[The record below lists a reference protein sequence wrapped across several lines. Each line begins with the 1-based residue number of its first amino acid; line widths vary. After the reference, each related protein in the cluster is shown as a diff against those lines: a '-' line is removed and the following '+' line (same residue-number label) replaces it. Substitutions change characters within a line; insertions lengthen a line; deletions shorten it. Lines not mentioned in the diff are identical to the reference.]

1 MARQRTFRAL
11 WAIALVCVLGSF
23 SGSVSRAAQALA
35 ASEKAFARKTLSET
49 GRAESE
55 ESMLTLQKE
64 KRKEPKN
71 LATRFA
77 EDQRGLWTSPARIR
91 FSDAEWLLPAGGFAA
106 ALLVTDRDG
115 TRHLSRDPKT
125 IHRYNMIS
133 NAGAGALLGSAG
145 GLWLLGHARHDQHWS
160 ESGFLAGEAVLNS
173 LVMVEGLKYSLARE
187 RPFQGNGSGTFF
199 HGGTSFPS
207 EHAAAAWA
215 VAGVLAHEY
224 PGPLT
229 KVLAYG
235 LAGAVSYSRVRGRQ
249 HFPSDVFVGGMMG
262 NVVAQEIYKRH
273 HDMELGGAAWRSIGE
288 IVRGEGG
295 ASPAHAGTPYV
306 PLDSWVYPTLDRLA
320 ALGVIRNEFL
330 GMRPWTR
337 LECARLVE
345 EAEDGLA
352 EKSLDAA
359 VPESSMHMLE
369 SEFAREK
376 EVLEG
381 GANRVMTLES
391 VYTRGMQI
399 SGEPLADSQHFG
411 QTVINDFGR
420 PFQKGFNNA
429 TGFSAYAAEGKYTVY
444 VRGEYQHA
452 PAGPAY
458 SLVVRQALAFAD
470 ALPVQPAQAVATAD
484 QYRLLEAY
492 VGMTAANWQM
502 TFGKQSLWW
511 GPGEGGA
518 FLFSNNAE
526 PIYMFRASR
535 IAPFRLPWLLQWMGP
550 VKMDFFFGQ
559 LAGNQF
565 PPRPL
570 VHGEKISFQPTQN
583 LELGF
588 SRTVEMG
595 GVGRPL
601 TLQALWNSYTSV
613 TSSPNETPATDPGKR
628 TGGFDFSYRVP
639 FLRHWMTLYAD
650 SLATDDPSP
659 LAAPRQAGIN
669 PGIYFPRIPGV
680 PKLELRVEAVNTD
693 TPTRR
698 SHRGQYIYYDTF
710 YHDDY
715 TNKKNII
722 GSWIGREGQGLQA
735 WSKYSFNARNS
746 FQLGYRHARVSSD
759 FIPGGGTL
767 NDASVQAEFL
777 AGPEI
782 GVASRVQYEHWTF
795 PILAAQ
801 PQTNISVSV
810 QMTYWP
816 RWHGK

>member
-1 MARQRTFRAL
+1 MTTHGTLRDFRI
-11 WAIALVCVLGSF
+11 IALFCLAGGLAGGASCL
-23 SGSVSRAAQALA
+23 AQALVDSGEA
-35 ASEKAFARKTLSET
+35 GTPLK
-49 GRAESE
+49 
-55 ESMLTLQKE
+55 KE
-64 KRKEPKN
+64 KHQEQAS
-71 LATRFA
+71 LVTRFA
-77 EDQRGLWTSPARIR
+77 EDQRRMWTSPERIR
-91 FSDAEWLLPAGGFAA
+91 LSDAEWLVPAGGFAA
-106 ALLVTDRDG
+106 ALFVTDRDA
-115 TRHLSRDPKT
+115 TLHLSRNPKT
-125 IHRYNMIS
+125 ISRYKTVS
-133 NAGAGALLGSAG
+133 NAGAGALIGGAG
-145 GLWLLGHARHDQHWS
+145 GLWLLGHVRHDQHWS

-173 LVMVEGLKYSLARE
+173 LVMVEGLKYSLGRE
-187 RPFQGNGSGTFF
+187 RPFQGNGSGAFF
-199 HGGTSFPS
+199 QGGTSFPS

-229 KVLAYG
+229 KILAYG

-249 HFPSDVFVGGMMG
+249 HFPSDVFIGGMMG
-262 NVVAQEIYKRH
+262 NLVAQEIYTRQ
-273 HDMELGGAAWRSIGE
+273 HDTELGGAAWRSIGE
-288 IVRGEGG
+288 IVRGDGEP
-295 ASPAHAGTPYV
+295 SPSRSGTPYV
-306 PLDSWVYPTLDRLA
+306 PLDSWVYPMLDRLA

-345 EAEDGLA
+345 EAEDETAAG
-352 EKSLDAA
+352 SLEAA
-359 VPESSMHMLE
+359 VPSRSMQMLE

-376 EVLEG
+376 EVLAG
-381 GANRVMTLES
+381 SSNRAVKLES
-391 VYTRGMQI
+391 VYTRGMNI
-399 SGEPLADSQHFG
+399 SGQPLADSAHFG

-429 TGFSAYAAEGKYTVY
+429 TGFSGYAAEGKYTLY

-458 SLVVRQALAFAD
+458 SLAVRQAIASVD
-470 ALPVQPAQAVATAD
+470 ATPLQPAQAVAAVD
-484 QYRLLEAY
+484 QYRLEEGY
-492 VGMTAANWQM
+492 VGANLGNWQM

-518 FLFSNNAE
+518 MLFSNNAE
-526 PIYMFRASR
+526 PIYMFRTSR
-535 IAPFRLPWLLQWMGP
+535 ITPLRLPWIFQLMGP
-550 VKMDFFFGQ
+550 VKIDFFFGQ
-559 LAGNQF
+559 LAGNEF

-570 VHGEKISFQPTQN
+570 IHGEKISFKPTRN

-601 TLQALWNSYTSV
+601 TLRTLWNSYTSV
-613 TSSPNETPATDPGKR
+613 TSSTNETPASDPGKR

-639 FLRHWMTLYAD
+639 FLRNWVTLYAD
-650 SLATDDPSP
+650 SLSDDDPSP
-659 LAAPRQAGIN
+659 LAAPRQAGIS

-693 TPTRR
+693 TPTHR
-698 SHRGQYIYYDTF
+698 SIGGRFIYFDGF
-710 YHDDY
+710 YHDLY
-715 TNKKNII
+715 TNKKNLI

-746 FQLGYRHARVSSD
+746 VQFGYRHARVSSD

-767 NDASVQAEFL
+767 NDASIQVDFL
-777 AGPEI
+777 AGPEL
-782 GVASRVQYEHWTF
+782 GLSSRVQYEHWNY
-795 PILAAQ
+795 PILSPQ
-801 PQTNISVSV
+801 PQTNVSVSV

-816 RWHGK
+816 HLHWK